1 LVKPDKDYH
10 SLVSRGAGITPDNYG
25 AFEGRFLCSKQCSV
39 RVEKHENLLKG
50 ANEVV
55 QQGQFLTVRWRCQM
69 VLVNQA
75 HCARHLTAKCVAGTM
90 ALSSKE
96 RHMDYHYLIALP
108 VILLGGGFVLLVSY
122 HQTAVLAAVGAF
134 LASVSVIWQ
143 WYGKL
148 VLAMS
153 VATAVAAF
161 ILLVGIMAANMLVK
175 LNININLKE

>member
-1 LVKPDKDYH
+1 
-10 SLVSRGAGITPDNYG
+10 
-25 AFEGRFLCSKQCSV
+25 
-39 RVEKHENLLKG
+39 
-50 ANEVV
+50 
-55 QQGQFLTVRWRCQM
+55 
-69 VLVNQA
+69 
-75 HCARHLTAKCVAGTM
+75 
-90 ALSSKE
+90 
-96 RHMDYHYLIALP
+96 MDYHYLIALP

-161 ILLVGIMAANMLVK
+161 IWSVSWRPTCL
-175 LNININLKE
+175 

>member
-1 LVKPDKDYH
+1 M
-10 SLVSRGAGITPDNYG
+10 A
-25 AFEGRFLCSKQCSV
+25 
-39 RVEKHENLLKG
+39 
-50 ANEVV
+50 
-55 QQGQFLTVRWRCQM
+55 QFQRPVA
-69 VLVNQA
+69 VLP
-75 HCARHLTAKCVAGTM
+75 L
-90 ALSSKE
+90 
-96 RHMDYHYLIALP
+96 
-108 VILLGGGFVLLVSY
+108 

-161 ILLVGIMAANMLVK
+161 ILLVGIIAANMLVK

>member
-1 LVKPDKDYH
+1 
-10 SLVSRGAGITPDNYG
+10 
-25 AFEGRFLCSKQCSV
+25 
-39 RVEKHENLLKG
+39 
-50 ANEVV
+50 
-55 QQGQFLTVRWRCQM
+55 
-69 VLVNQA
+69 
-75 HCARHLTAKCVAGTM
+75 
-90 ALSSKE
+90 
-96 RHMDYHYLIALP
+96 MDYHYLIALP

-161 ILLVGIMAANMLVK
+161 ICWSVSWRPTCL
-175 LNININLKE
+175 

>member
-1 LVKPDKDYH
+1 
-10 SLVSRGAGITPDNYG
+10 
-25 AFEGRFLCSKQCSV
+25 
-39 RVEKHENLLKG
+39 
-50 ANEVV
+50 
-55 QQGQFLTVRWRCQM
+55 
-69 VLVNQA
+69 
-75 HCARHLTAKCVAGTM
+75 
-90 ALSSKE
+90 
-96 RHMDYHYLIALP
+96 MDYHYLNALP

-161 ILLVGIMAANMLVK
+161 LLVGIMAANMLVK
-175 LNININLKE
+175 LNININIKE